1 MANTDQ
7 PRGGDKM
14 SFFDKLK
21 SGVEIAGNKA
31 KLAVEINRLKVQ
43 NHAKQKEIDQN
54 MQKIGK
60 QVFLSL
66 TGRSVEFDES
76 QIRPFIERTLEL
88 EKEIESNQQEIKK
101 LSAD

>member
-1 MANTDQ
+1 
-7 PRGGDKM
+7 M

>member
-1 MANTDQ
+1 
-7 PRGGDKM
+7 M

-66 TGRSVEFDES
+66 TGRSVEFDQS
-76 QIRPFIERTLEL
+76 QIRPFIDKTLEL
-88 EKEIESNQQEIKK
+88 EKEIEANQQEIKK

>member
-1 MANTDQ
+1 
-7 PRGGDKM
+7 M

-31 KLAVEINRLKVQ
+31 KVAVEVNRLKVQ
-43 NHAKQKEIDQN
+43 NHTKQKEIDQN

-66 TGRSVEFDES
+66 TGRSVEFEEN
-76 QIRPFIERTLEL
+76 QIRPFIEKTLEL
-88 EKEIESNQQEIKK
+88 EKEIESNQQEIKR
-101 LSAD
+101 LSAE